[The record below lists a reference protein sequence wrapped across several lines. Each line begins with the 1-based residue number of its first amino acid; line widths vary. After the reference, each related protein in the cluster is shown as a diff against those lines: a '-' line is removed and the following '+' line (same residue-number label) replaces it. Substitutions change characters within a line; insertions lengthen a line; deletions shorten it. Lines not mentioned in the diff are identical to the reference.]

1 MAARRC
7 RLAIRESRGAAI
19 GELNVRPLRA
29 RPIKQNF
36 MTKKPILN
44 IIIIAI
50 PTIIVVFLIIIA
62 MQPST
67 YRVTRSVA
75 ITAPQEVVF
84 PHMNELKKWEA
95 WNPWG
100 KADPNMKLTYGG
112 PASGVGANYTW
123 AGNKEVGEG
132 RATITASRPSESVKY
147 NMEFFKPMSSS
158 SEMEFTFKP
167 QGNQT
172 EVTVTA
178 TGEKNFMAKA
188 FCLFMSMDKMIG
200 GKFERALADLKAIV
214 ESPAK

>member
-1 MAARRC
+1 
-7 RLAIRESRGAAI
+7 
-19 GELNVRPLRA
+19 
-29 RPIKQNF
+29 
-36 MTKKPILN
+36 MTKKPMLKIIL
-44 IIIIAI
+44 IAI
-50 PTIIVVFLIIIA
+50 PTIIVVFIIIVA
-62 MQPST
+62 MRPSN
-67 YRVTRSVA
+67 YRVARSIVIA
-75 ITAPQEVVF
+75 APQDAVF

-100 KADPNMKLTYGG
+100 KADPNLKVTYGG
-112 PASGVGANYTW
+112 PASGVGANYSW
-123 AGNKEVGEG
+123 AGNKEAGEG
-132 RATITASRPSESVKY
+132 HATITESRPGESVKY
-147 NMEFFKPMSSS
+147 KMEFFKPMSGS

-200 GKFERALADLKAIV
+200 GKFEKALADLKAIA

>member
-1 MAARRC
+1 M
-7 RLAIRESRGAAI
+7 LKI
-19 GELNVRPLRA
+19 
-29 RPIKQNF
+29 
-36 MTKKPILN
+36 IL
-44 IIIIAI
+44 IAI
-50 PTIIVVFLIIIA
+50 PTIIVVFFITVA

-67 YRVTRSVA
+67 YRVTRSLPIA
-75 ITAPQEVVF
+75 APPDAVF
-84 PHMNELKKWEA
+84 PHMNELKKWED

-112 PASGVGANYTW
+112 PQSGVGANYSW
-123 AGNKEVGEG
+123 AGNREVGKG
-132 RATITASRPSESVKY
+132 RATITESRPSESVKY
-147 NMEFFKPMSSS
+147 KMEFFKPMSGS

-172 EVTVTA
+172 EVTMTA

-200 GKFERALADLKAIV
+200 GKFEKALADLKAIA

>member
-1 MAARRC
+1 M
-7 RLAIRESRGAAI
+7 LKI
-19 GELNVRPLRA
+19 
-29 RPIKQNF
+29 
-36 MTKKPILN
+36 IL
-44 IIIIAI
+44 IAI
-50 PTIIVVFLIIIA
+50 PTIIVVFLVIVA

-112 PASGVGANYTW
+112 PAAGVGANYSW
-123 AGNKEVGEG
+123 AGNNEVGEG
-132 RATITASRPSESVKY
+132 RAIITESRPSESVKY
-147 NMEFFKPMSSS
+147 KMEFFKPMSGS

-172 EVTVTA
+172 EVTVTV
-178 TGEKNFMAKA
+178 TGERNFVVKA
-188 FCLFMSMDKMIG
+188 FCVCMSMDKMMG
-200 GKFERALADLKAIV
+200 GKLEQALAELKGIA
-214 ESPAK
+214 ESPANQ